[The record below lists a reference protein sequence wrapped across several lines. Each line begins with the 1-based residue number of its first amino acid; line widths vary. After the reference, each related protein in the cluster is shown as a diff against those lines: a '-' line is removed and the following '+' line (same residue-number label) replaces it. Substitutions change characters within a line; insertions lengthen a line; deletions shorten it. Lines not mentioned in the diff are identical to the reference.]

1 MWSFS
6 RVVAVPVILS
16 KNICDMCFEK
26 YQCDIASYADN
37 TTRHKSDLDL
47 NVDFSK
53 KQKTVQIFYST
64 GLRKITRNQMM
75 ISATILSLYQKI
87 S

>member
-1 MWSFS
+1 
-6 RVVAVPVILS
+6 
-16 KNICDMCFEK
+16 MCFEK